1 MRSQAGQATVEW
13 VGLVLLAALALGALA
28 AFRPSGSDLGLGEAL
43 AGRIGRGPA
52 ADASRLRTPAAPRVR
67 AAPRPRA
74 APRGRAAPPR
84 AKRLSGASELG
95 KGLWIVCLGYR
106 RYVYEREN
114 PRAPNEPMPLDELLE
129 LADSCFNPLGFLK
142 DD

>member
-1 MRSQAGQATVEW
+1 M
-13 VGLVLLAALALGALA
+13 
-28 AFRPSGSDLGLGEAL
+28 
-43 AGRIGRGPA
+43 
-52 ADASRLRTPAAPRVR
+52 
-67 AAPRPRA
+67 
-74 APRGRAAPPR
+74 
-84 AKRLSGASELG
+84 
-95 KGLWIVCLGYR
+95 CLGYR